1 LPANATSEEIEVMTK
16 KKSIVLGAAA
26 FALVL
31 SGTAFAESAEKL
43 EKAHEKA
50 EASVETMG
58 TKESEKLEKAHEKAE
73 ANVEGMSTKEAEKME
88 KAHEKAEEHV
98 EKIEAK

>member
-1 LPANATSEEIEVMTK
+1 MKPIFNKTSITLAATT
-16 KKSIVLGAAA
+16 L
-26 FALVL
+26 ALVL

-50 EASVETMG
+50 ESDIKSMDA
-58 TKESEKLEKAHEKAE
+58 KQE
-73 ANVEGMSTKEAEKME
+73 AKME
-88 KAHEKAEEHV
+88 KAHEKAEADIKSMDAKQEAKVEKAHEKAEAHL

>member
-1 LPANATSEEIEVMTK
+1 MFTK
-16 KKSIVLGAAA
+16 KSFVLGAAA
-26 FALVL
+26 FALAL

-50 EASVETMG
+50 EANVET
-58 TKESEKLEKAHEKAE
+58 
-73 ANVEGMSTKEAEKME
+73 MSTKEAEKLE
-88 KAHEKAEEHV
+88 KAHGKAEEHL

>member
-1 LPANATSEEIEVMTK
+1 MFTK
-16 KKSIVLGAAA
+16 KSFILGAAA
-26 FALVL
+26 FALAL

-50 EASVETMG
+50 EANVESMS
-58 TKESEKLEKAHEKAE
+58 TKEAEKLEKAHEKAE
-73 ANVEGMSTKEAEKME
+73 
-88 KAHEKAEEHV
+88 EHL

>member
-1 LPANATSEEIEVMTK
+1 MFTK
-16 KKSIVLGAAA
+16 KSLILGAAA
-26 FALVL
+26 FALAL

-50 EASVETMG
+50 EANVESMS
-58 TKESEKLEKAHEKAE
+58 TKEAEKLEKAHEKAE
-73 ANVEGMSTKEAEKME
+73 ANVESMSTKEAEKLE
-88 KAHEKAEEHV
+88 EAHEKAEEHL

>member
-1 LPANATSEEIEVMTK
+1 MY

-26 FALVL
+26 LALVL

-50 EASVETMG
+50 EA
-58 TKESEKLEKAHEKAE
+58 
-73 ANVEGMSTKEAEKME
+73 NVEDMSTKEAEKLE
-88 KAHEKAEEHV
+88 KSHEKAQEHL
-98 EKIEAK
+98 EKIEGK

>member
-1 LPANATSEEIEVMTK
+1 LPANATNEEIEVMY

-50 EASVETMG
+50 EASVETMS
-58 TKESEKLEKAHEKAE
+58 TKEAEKLEKAHEKAE
-73 ANVEGMSTKEAEKME
+73 ANVEDMSTKEAEKLE
-88 KAHEKAEEHV
+88 KSHEKAQEHL
-98 EKIEAK
+98 EKIEGK